1 MILAM
6 EGSFLSATEQQYY
19 SSLFSTLDHE
29 NAGRVKS
36 AEVKEF
42 FNLSKLTPEVLHQ
55 ITEICGANRLG
66 HFGRSQFYIALKLIA
81 MAQNAIPLPVSKE
94 MIGQGIE
101 VPLPVFV
108 MKQSGGAPSTQDP
121 DDPGQMEFV
130 NPAFIDNVPDRGFA
144 LSSKQPPTDWNV
156 GQVIGMVGPQ
166 ASPRGPVVYPQVE
179 QVPAMS
185 PTRAS
190 NVPHMTGSPPPSSP
204 RDSSPFNDNPPVI
217 SPNHP
222 VGLERHQS
230 LPSPISPRE
239 HRPMFDK
246 QGSIP
251 GFGPVTDEGWAS
263 FAKDRKGEA
272 QIPQPTQSL
281 DNSMNNTLDTSW
293 AKFPESHGESGS
305 HGNSTMHDGNEDV
318 WLITPEQRVY
328 YTKQFTTLQSDPNGL
343 LSGADS
349 KEFFEKSKLPTAELS
364 KIWQLSDVNKD
375 GTLSLAEFC
384 TAMHLVVARKHKV
397 ELPEQLPASLIP
409 VIGPKQDE
417 VSHPLQSTP
426 ARSVTPPT
434 PNKTD
439 ENWATFTDSPFPA
452 PPSPSSQSPAN
463 FDFASISPDPEAKIF
478 QPIALHVKPDGK
490 TVTIA
495 DETGNRPR
503 THSDPLRAEGLT
515 DEDNDEEKDDNVFK
529 MKKRAA
535 TVGEKEMLAKIA
547 PPPPVERTRRGD
559 SLERGM
565 VGLPLE
571 GPDGR
576 LNYLPRSRSRSYS
589 GATLQQRI
597 LVPLYRQTA
606 LAECIAEPPGQA
618 PTPRGMDLLPPAL
631 PPRYNGIH
639 SRSMSLDR
647 NQLVPTPERQ
657 LVPPRPTIP
666 PRPNT
671 QLSSHSS
678 ERTCSSSASSN
689 RNSYTS
695 SAGEEEEAHDQT
707 DFADFSQFETR
718 TTSDTSMLTA
728 TGHGDYQPMDEV
740 SPGTSPPPPPP
751 PRHSQGDEHTPTKLS
766 SKDRYKSSD
775 MLQADEK
782 RSQFAN
788 DRKRHTSAPEP
799 ARVSSDL
806 IQCDRKSIQAAI
818 RRAKEENTKLS
829 RHNSELQQELSQIT
843 EDRLSLEIDLKKL
856 RPFAVNT

>member
-417 VSHPLQSTP
+417 VPTFIPPVSHPLQSTP

-559 SLERGM
+559 SL
-565 VGLPLE
+565 
-571 GPDGR
+571 
-576 LNYLPRSRSRSYS
+576 
-589 GATLQQRI
+589 
-597 LVPLYRQTA
+597 
-606 LAECIAEPPGQA
+606 
-618 PTPRGMDLLPPAL
+618 
-631 PPRYNGIH
+631 
-639 SRSMSLDR
+639 
-647 NQLVPTPERQ
+647 ERQ